1 MRGYDVATRS
11 AWYVTTTGIRQRTKP
26 HAGVMSVLHEFS
38 PELEAAF
45 DGVEA
50 LALDI
55 EGVDLGRN
63 GKISLVQLA
72 TNERYPC

>member
-1 MRGYDVATRS
+1 
-11 AWYVTTTGIRQRTKP
+11 
-26 HAGVMSVLHEFS
+26 MSVLNEFS

-72 TNERYPC
+72 TNERYPCWLAMFCF